1 MAKINLKK
9 TRWYKYFYE
18 IEREFELTAQQTK
31 IFGYIYNHCQ
41 SMTDNGY
48 IGYSDEHMAE
58 KLNMTYER
66 FRKEL
71 YVLRKKELIIIKNP
85 GKRTKK
91 TGQSRMIYINT
102 AIFLEEDQVS
112 LTDIELDNV
121 KRENENIKKE
131 NERLREELDK
141 LSAELRERKCGYAN
155 GFTAKIASSGVI
167 PSNMIEEMHRILAP
181 VYRALANEYTYE
193 EIKKHI
199 DYVVVQIKKKEEV
212 KKPITY
218 FLRAAEHFKSDK
230 IRKKEI
236 DKSFNSLPEGI
247 DLSKLEK
254 EQEFYHQEVL
264 ELDIDDD
271 DPFA

>member
-31 IFGYIYNHCQ
+31 IFGYIFNHCQ

-102 AIFLEEDQVS
+102 SIFLEEEQTT
-112 LTDIELDNV
+112 LTDIEL
-121 KRENENIKKE
+121 ENARKENDAIKKE
-131 NERLREELDK
+131 NERLRDELNR
-141 LSAELRERKCGYAN
+141 LANELRDRKHGYAN
-155 GFTAKIASSGVI
+155 GYTARIASSGAI
-167 PSNMIEEMHRILAP
+167 PSDMIEEMHRILAP
-181 VYRALANEYTYE
+181 VYRALANEYTHDD
-193 EIKKHI
+193 IKKHI
-199 DYVVVQIKKKEEV
+199 DYVAMQIKKNKEI

-218 FLRAAEHFKSDK
+218 FLRAAENFKPDA

-236 DKSFNSLPEGI
+236 E
-247 DLSKLEK
+247 LENQ
-254 EQEFYHQEVL
+254 QEFYHQEVL

-271 DPFA
+271 DDPFA